1 MCKSK
6 WITKEVNLF
15 QIDNCSLK
23 QIISIGLNKILQT
36 EYTCFFFFLCCRPVN
51 LLTSQIQ
58 SIVRALHKQLREKS
72 VKTRQVN
79 TVSMNDLTPEYMDNR
94 TFQGLNSRETGRVLI
109 LIPSSSCLTFLK
121 VYHCFGEINLNL
133 HNFHIYAWM
142 IVQGLNQCPFLLST
156 CGCNDN
162 LALTFNQLSVV
173 HFRDAFIC
181 C

>member
-1 MCKSK
+1 MIIAAYNKSYQLAS
-6 WITKEVNLF
+6 TKYYRH
-15 QIDNCSLK
+15 IHD
-23 QIISIGLNKILQT
+23 I
-36 EYTCFFFFLCCRPVN
+36 FFLCFRPVN

-79 TVSMNDLTPEYMDNR
+79 AVSINDQAPEYMDMQIIICNQ
-94 TFQGLNSRETGRVLI
+94 TLWSLNSRETGRELI

-121 VYHCFGEINLNL
+121 FHHCFGEINLNL

-142 IVQGLNQCPFLLST
+142 IVHGLNQRPFLQST